1 VLDKE
6 TKDLIDI
13 CLKDKNELALYLNEQ
28 TNRKKKSVWKGLNF
42 QIMANADEFC
52 QFARLGQTSKIQK
65 CLQTHCE

>member
-28 TNRKKKSVWKGLNF
+28 TNRKKNLFGKV
-42 QIMANADEFC
+42 
-52 QFARLGQTSKIQK
+52 
-65 CLQTHCE
+65 